1 MTWESRDQEEE
12 LKLTRIKTQLSDRK
26 SPIKAWSPLKSPVGG
41 NRQNNHSPLGK
52 YRKST
57 PPYLPRLETPPDQRR
72 KGSKLRGNRYEVV
85 PPVRDARGHDSRHT
99 DYDSW
104 GEESDDEPDVD
115 PGHYMPYPHQYAAPP
130 QVVFGAPFPVFYP
143 PPPPPAKS
151 QRKRRQKTENDYDR
165 PQNARRSPGQ
175 SRQPLAERYED
186 VNRSLPLKSK
196 KKQNQ
201 RVHFSQPQHPMNGYM
216 GYPGFPT
223 YIYPQY
229 YSSDDFYGKGKKDG
243 RYKYIDPRDT
253 PYSPSEMHGNN
264 VYNRFKDEPDRLLAF
279 YMKDHPLFSEN
290 FVTSFVND
298 ALDEF
303 IPDIMIDALNEI
315 GRSPSTIDSLFE
327 YVRDDILD
335 EDLHDLTHDIVRTTL
350 NELVDEKPRLAK
362 RIRYMLYSQTESD
375 PLESFLTR
383 LLNDAVQQASEDIVK
398 ETVREMARDYVEVKH
413 NEIVF
418 DDLFQDYMEEV
429 GPSVIEDALID
440 LIAED
445 FIRDVVI
452 ESELEEEL
460 PEIAKSVLTHYDTK
474 VLRRELKEV
483 SSQAGDRL
491 MESIMLDYILNLV
504 SRQGNVWGESEYA
517 NKFMDDM
524 MSSILLEQLLGVTV
538 SRRKTVNNKSLKKLH
553 EKLVTDAALDVCLQ
567 QLTASLDEDLLD
579 VDEYEQGINQQSVFP
594 HTPYSKM
601 FSKMS

>member
-1 MTWESRDQEEE
+1 MSLSAQDRKSVWQDHSDS
-12 LKLTRIKTQLSDRK
+12 LTRIKTQLSDRK

-264 VYNRFKDEPDRLLAF
+264 VYNRFKDEP
-279 YMKDHPLFSEN
+279 
-290 FVTSFVND
+290 
-298 ALDEF
+298 
-303 IPDIMIDALNEI
+303 
-315 GRSPSTIDSLFE
+315 PSTIDSLFE

-350 NELVDEKPRLAK
+350 NELVDE
-362 RIRYMLYSQTESD
+362 YMLYSQTESD